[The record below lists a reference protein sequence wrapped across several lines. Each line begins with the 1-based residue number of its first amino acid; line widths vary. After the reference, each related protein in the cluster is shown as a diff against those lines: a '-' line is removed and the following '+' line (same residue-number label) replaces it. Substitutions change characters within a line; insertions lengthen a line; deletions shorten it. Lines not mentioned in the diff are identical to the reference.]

1 MNKHRLVKTAAVMFL
16 VCRLY
21 PAAAQQATASAAQE
35 QPQEQPQN
43 APQNAPHA
51 QLLPNGEPAE
61 NTADRSGSPQSWYR
75 ISPEKLK
82 LLLARIEAELTDT
95 AVQAALQTQRLLTE
109 QYRMEREQEEQRKR
123 VWRGVLFAAALIAG
137 GAAAGIA
144 AGMAAGAL

>member
-21 PAAAQQATASAAQE
+21 PAAAQQAAASAA
-35 QPQEQPQN
+35 QEQPQN

-109 QYRMEREQEEQRKR
+109 QYRMEREQEERRER
-123 VWRGVLFAAALIAG
+123 VWRAVIFAAALIAG
-137 GAAAGIA
+137 GAAGGIA